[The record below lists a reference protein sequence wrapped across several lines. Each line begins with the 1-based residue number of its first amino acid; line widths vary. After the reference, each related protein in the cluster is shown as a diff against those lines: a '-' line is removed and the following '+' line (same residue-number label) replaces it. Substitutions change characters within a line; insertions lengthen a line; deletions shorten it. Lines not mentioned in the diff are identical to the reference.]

1 MKVLMINSV
10 CGFGS
15 TGKICTD
22 IADAL
27 IKNGDD
33 CLIAYGRGN
42 APERYQSMTYRITS
56 RLGSLINAAKARLLD
71 NEGFNSKACTKR
83 LIDRITEFDP
93 DVIHIH
99 NLHGYY
105 IHIGVLLNYL
115 KKSRS
120 KVVWTLH
127 DCWSFT
133 GHCAHFPD
141 CDKWQT
147 HCGECARSKSYPKS
161 LLLDRSCSNFE
172 KKRSLTASLPY
183 NIVTPSQ
190 WLADLVG
197 ESFLKDH
204 PCRVIR
210 NGIDESVF
218 CKRKSNFRREY
229 GLENKKIILG
239 VSSVW
244 TSSKGLDDFIRL
256 SELLDDRYK
265 IVLVGLTPDQITQL
279 PNRILGLERTENAE
293 QLAQIYSEADV
304 FFNPTY
310 SDTYP
315 TVNLEA
321 QACGTP
327 VVTYRTGGSIESVPP
342 ENVID
347 VGRYC
352 DLVPLL
358 DRKLG
363 LKKMDYSKGSMI
375 KSYLELY
382 RELITS

>member
-1 MKVLMINSV
+1 MKVLIINSV

-33 CLIAYGRGN
+33 CMIAYGRGN
-42 APERYQSMTYRITS
+42 APERYQSITYRITS
-56 RLGSLINAAKARLLD
+56 RLGCLINATKARLLD
-71 NEGFNSKACTKR
+71 NEGFNSEACTKR
-83 LIDRITEFDP
+83 LIGKISEFDP
-93 DVIHIH
+93 DIVHIH

-105 IHIGVLLNYL
+105 IHTGILLNYL
-115 KKSRS
+115 KRSRCR
-120 KVVWTLH
+120 VVWTLH

-147 HCGECARSKSYPKS
+147 HCYKCAHSRSYPKS
-161 LLLDRSCSNFE
+161 LFLDRSYSNFE
-172 KKRSLTASLPY
+172 KKRSLTANFPY
-183 NIVTPSQ
+183 TVVTPSQ

-197 ESFLKDH
+197 ESFLQDH
-204 PCRVIR
+204 PCSVIR
-210 NGIDESVF
+210 NGIDDSVF
-218 CKRKSNFRREY
+218 CKRKSEFRKEY
-229 GLENKKIILG
+229 NLEHKKIILG

-244 TSSKGLDDFIRL
+244 TSSKGLDDFIGL
-256 SELLDDRYK
+256 SELLDDRYQ
-265 IVLVGLTPDQITQL
+265 IVLVGLTPNQIKQL
-279 PNRILGLERTENAE
+279 PNKILGLERTDSVER
-293 QLAQIYSEADV
+293 LAQIYSEADV

-310 SDTYP
+310 FDTYP

-327 VVTYRTGGSIESVPP
+327 VVTYRTGGSVESVPS

-347 VGRYC
+347 VGNFRGI
-352 DLVPLL
+352 LPLL
-358 DRKLG
+358 DRELAIKN
-363 LKKMDYSKGSMI
+363 MDYRKQSMI
-375 KSYLELY
+375 NSYLALY
-382 RELITS
+382 RELTTS

>member
-27 IKNGDD
+27 LKNGDD

-42 APERYQSMTYRITS
+42 APEHYQSMTYRITS
-56 RLGSLINAAKARLLD
+56 RLGGLINAAKARLLD
-71 NEGFNSKACTKR
+71 NEGFNSKVCTKR
-83 LIDRITEFDP
+83 LIDKITEFDP